1 VYQPYLYLSRD
12 HAFAELTDKFTRK
25 RLQTSGLTVV
35 ISLSLVLF
43 MLGALGLI
51 VINANKLSTHFREN
65 LGFQIFLKDTATAAQ
80 TDALLIELSNSRFSK
95 NVQLI
100 TKEKAAEKLK
110 ADLGEDFVA
119 FLGSNPLLNSVEVRL
134 NADYAHIDTLEAVEK
149 TLMQKPF
156 VKEVVYQKFLVQK
169 LQKNTRALALFL
181 AIFSFALLAI
191 AIALINNT
199 IRLSIYSQRFL
210 IRTMYLVGA
219 TRAFIS
225 KPFIFRGFR
234 QGVIAGILSGL
245 FLTGFLLLGAR
256 FIPGL
261 LQLQDENVLLVLYC
275 GLILMG
281 VIISAF
287 SAFLAVMRYL
297 HLKTSD
303 LYF

>member
-1 VYQPYLYLSRD
+1 MSDRL
-12 HAFAELTDKFTRK
+12 TRK
-25 RLQTSGLTVV
+25 RLRTSGFTVV

-51 VINANKLSTHFREN
+51 VINANKLSMHFREN
-65 LGFQIFLKDTATAAQ
+65 LGFHIYLKDTATAAQ
-80 TDALLIELSNSRFSK
+80 TDGLMLELSNARFTKSVTHVSK
-95 NVQLI
+95 E
-100 TKEKAAEKLK
+100 TAAEKLR

-119 FLGSNPLLNSVEVRL
+119 FLGSNPLLNSIEVKL
-134 NADYAHIDTLEAVEK
+134 NADYAHTDSLDIIEK
-149 TLMQKPF
+149 ALLRQPF
-156 VKEVVYQKFLVQK
+156 IKEVVYQKVLISK
-169 LQKNTRALALFL
+169 LQRNTRAAALFL
-181 AIFSFALLAI
+181 VIFSVALLTI
-191 AIALINNT
+191 AVALINNT

-225 KPFIFRGFR
+225 KPFIFRGIR
-234 QGVIAGILSGL
+234 QGVLAGIFAGILL
-245 FLTGFLLLGAR
+245 AGFLMLSTR
-256 FIPGL
+256 FIPEL
-261 LQLQDENVLLVLYC
+261 LRLQDENVLAILFC
-275 GLILMG
+275 ALILIG